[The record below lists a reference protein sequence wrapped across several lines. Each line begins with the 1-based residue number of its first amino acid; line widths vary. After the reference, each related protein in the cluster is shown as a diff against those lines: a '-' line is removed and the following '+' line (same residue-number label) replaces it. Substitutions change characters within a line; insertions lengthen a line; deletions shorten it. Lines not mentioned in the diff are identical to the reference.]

1 MSIIE
6 NIQKVVECK
15 EQSGKIYIVVYPE
28 TDKTVVMGTFV
39 NQYKQVINADMD
51 LVKSVID
58 RASGEWECVGD
69 TPIPYDINF
78 DRFVEVKANPMAAY
92 MIVTQ
97 AAVAKR
103 PTVAVLK
110 YRLKRSGVI
119 CGIKEDVLKKIVE
132 EKLWDTEFVVAE
144 GIKAVEGRDGGVKL
158 NVSIEKSA
166 KPQTREDGTVD
177 YREISAFA
185 VVKQGD
191 AIATRI
197 QSEPGVPGKDI
208 YGKEIPVKPRKEFE
222 LKPSEGISVSP
233 DGNNL
238 VAEKTGVLI
247 CKSNGLL
254 TIKEHLELGNV
265 DFDTG
270 NVKFPGKIFI
280 KGSVS
285 SGFTV
290 ESYSDIVINGAVD
303 SATIRSTGGS
313 VRIKG
318 GISGKGN
325 TMISAKKEVRV
336 NFAQDTKIDC
346 LEGRVLVESYL
357 RHCEIVC
364 KEFVTLKAEGSVIGG
379 KIEATHSIEVAN
391 CSNEDETITELIIF
405 DPVLKA
411 LSAKKIMWHDAIVQI
426 NRMYAPVEKDY
437 KNKYTYV
444 KALGSKPGSQ
454 EYIVYE
460 AAKQKYEALKQKHDW
475 IENNIK
481 TVDEELAKVIESG
494 KNCFITIANKGYGG
508 TRIQF
513 GKVVYNPKGEVYAR
527 RFYLN
532 GAEVASVEHNQVF
545 EDIPDETD
553 PSENNVK
560 PKPEN

>member
-15 EQSGKIYIVVYPE
+15 EQSGKIYIIVYPE
-28 TDKTVVMGTFV
+28 TDKTVVMGTFA
-39 NQYKQVINADMD
+39 NQYRQVLNADMD
-51 LVKSVID
+51 LIKSVVD
-58 RASGEWECVGD
+58 KASGQWEYVGD
-69 TPIPYDINF
+69 TPITYDINF
-78 DRFVEVKANPMAAY
+78 DRFVEVKANPMSAY

-97 AAVAKR
+97 AAAAKR
-103 PTVAVLK
+103 PTVAMLK

-119 CGIKEDVLKKIVE
+119 CGIKEDVLAQVIE
-132 EKLWDTEFVVAE
+132 ERLWDMEFMVAE
-144 GIKAVEGRDGGVKL
+144 GVKSVDGRDGGVKF

-197 QSEPGVPGKDI
+197 PSIPGVPGKDI
-208 YGKEIPVKPRKEFE
+208 YGKEIPVKSQKEYE
-222 LKPSEGISVSP
+222 LKPSDGISVSP

-238 VAEKTGVLI
+238 IAEKTGVLI

-254 TIKEHLELGNV
+254 NIKEYLELGNV

-270 NVKFPGKIFI
+270 NVKFPGKVFI

-285 SGFTV
+285 PGFTV
-290 ESYSDIVINGAVD
+290 EGGLDIVITGAVE
-303 SATIRSTGGS
+303 SATIKSTNGS
-313 VRIKG
+313 VRING

-325 TMISAKKEVRV
+325 TLISAKKEVRI
-336 NFAQDTKIDC
+336 NFAQDTKIEC
-346 LEGRVLVESYL
+346 LEGRVVLESYL

-364 KEFVTLKAEGSVIGG
+364 KDFVTLKAEASVIGG
-379 KIEATHSIEVAN
+379 KIEATHSIEVSN

-405 DPVLKA
+405 NPILKE
-411 LSAKKIMWHDAIVQI
+411 LTAKKTMWHDAAVQV
-426 NRMYAPVEKDY
+426 NRMYAPLEKDY

-460 AAKQKYEALKQKHDW
+460 AAKQKYEAIKQKHDW

-481 TVDEELAKVIESG
+481 TVDEELAKVIESE
-494 KNCFITIANKGYGG
+494 KNCYVTIANKGYGG

-513 GKVVYNPKGEVYAR
+513 GKTIYNPKGEVYAR
-527 RFYLN
+527 KFYLD
-532 GAEVASVEHNQVF
+532 GADIGSVEHNQTF
-545 EDIPDETD
+545 EEVSDENDMT
-553 PSENNVK
+553 PKSEG
-560 PKPEN
+560 